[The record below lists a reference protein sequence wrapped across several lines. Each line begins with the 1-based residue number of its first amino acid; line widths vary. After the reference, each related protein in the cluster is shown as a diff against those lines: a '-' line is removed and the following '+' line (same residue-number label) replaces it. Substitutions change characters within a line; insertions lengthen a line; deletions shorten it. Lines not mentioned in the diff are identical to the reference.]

1 MLNLPISSI
10 PGLVLFDSARPKNEF
25 NSQAQKVDEN
35 GVPQWRCR
43 CVVRLEDANQS
54 EFVDVTI
61 ASPVDPSTV
70 VNPFA
75 RVAFDGL
82 RVMTGQGHNGATW
95 VSLFADSMRPAAKK
109 GE

>member
-1 MLNLPISSI
+1 MLNLPITSI
-10 PGLVLFDSARPKNEF
+10 PGVILFDNARPKNEF
-25 NSQAQKVDEN
+25 NSQAQKTDEN

-43 CVVRLEDANQS
+43 CVVRQNGANQS

-61 ASPVDPSTV
+61 ASPVDPNSS
-70 VNPFA
+70 VNPFTPI
-75 RVAFDGL
+75 VFDGL

-95 VSLFADSMRPAAKK
+95 VSLFADSMRPATKK

>member
-1 MLNLPISSI
+1 MLNLPISTI
-10 PGLVLFDSARPKNEF
+10 PGFVLFDSARPKNEF

-43 CVVRLEDANQS
+43 CVVRLDDANS
-54 EFVDVTI
+54 AEFVDVTI
-61 ASPVDPSTV
+61 PSPVDPSTV
-70 VNPFA
+70 VNPFTL
-75 RVAFDGL
+75 VAFDGL

-95 VSLFADSMRPAAKK
+95 VSLFADAMRPVGKE

>member
-43 CVVRLEDANQS
+43 CVVRWEDANQS
-54 EFVDVTI
+54 ECEEGTI
-61 ASPVDPSTV
+61 ASTVDPSTV